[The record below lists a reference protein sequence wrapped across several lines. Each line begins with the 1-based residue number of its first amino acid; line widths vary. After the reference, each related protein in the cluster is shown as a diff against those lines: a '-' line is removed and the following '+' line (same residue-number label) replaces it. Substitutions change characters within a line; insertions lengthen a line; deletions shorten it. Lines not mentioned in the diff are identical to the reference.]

1 MILVDHFGVVLLLV
15 ELFELAELFHLV
27 FNAAACLL
35 HFSLVF
41 NFGVLDEL
49 LEKVAV
55 TLEFLYLLL
64 DVLFVLFL
72 HLDRL
77 GVFKSPFELS

>member
-1 MILVDHFGVVLLLV
+1 VILVDHFGIVLLLV

-27 FNAAACLL
+27 LNAAACLL

-55 TLEFLYLLL
+55 ALEFLYLLL
-64 DVLFVLFL
+64 DVLLVLFL
-72 HLDRL
+72 HLDGL